1 MPFALL
7 LFSCELE
14 IPEESY
20 NNPLDIEFN
29 SENGI
34 TPPAL
39 IFTPGEST
47 VNVGQSVIVDIFVL
61 EVDSIAG
68 TYIQVLYDQTRLSLN
83 SIALGDILK
92 SNQTPIF
99 FYDDDSDQ
107 GKIDI
112 YSSFLG
118 NEVAVSGTG
127 SLAFL
132 TFTTISPGTS
142 TLRFGTTSEIVD
154 NNDNQITLN
163 GIGTGVIVAQ

>member
-1 MPFALL
+1 MPFALF

-39 IFTPGEST
+39 IFTPSEST
-47 VNVGQSVIVDIFVL
+47 VNVGQSVTVNIFVL

-83 SIALGDILK
+83 TIVLGDILK

-118 NEVAVSGTG
+118 DEVAVSGTG

-142 TLRFGTTSEIVD
+142 TLRFGTFSHF
-154 NNDNQITLN
+154 L
-163 GIGTGVIVAQ
+163 